1 MQVLKEDIRGRI
13 LTVARQQFERKGYS
27 KTSMREVAELAGVG
41 VGNIYNY
48 FTNKDELFREVVRPV
63 LYALE
68 AMLQEHHGIRGEDI
82 MIMRSE
88 KYLKSCID
96 EYVSLIDKHRA
107 LMEILLFRA
116 QGSSLERFREN
127 YTDRSTEL
135 VKEWFASMQQKHPE
149 INTSVSDFI
158 IHLHTVWMFTMFEE
172 LLMHSVPRQEME
184 AILHDQDMRYRQRT
198 YKQSAASGRL
208 AGRKSSRRFPP
219 FFMNKS
225 EYRSLINY
233 NNGEIKKERR
243 FVPTVRDSG
252 TKERLAYIG
261 RSVVRRKCGVYACAL
276 LGCL

>member
-13 LTVARQQFERKGYS
+13 LTIARQQFEKKGYS
-27 KTSMREVAELAGVG
+27 KTSMREIAELSGVG

-63 LYALE
+63 LCALE

-82 MIMRSE
+82 MMMRSE

-96 EYVSLIDKHRA
+96 EYVSLIDKHRSLMEILLFRA
-107 LMEILLFRA
+107 QGSSLERFRENYTLIDKHRSLMEILLFRA

-135 VKEWFASMQQKHPE
+135 VKAWFASMQQKHPE
-149 INTSVSDFI
+149 INTAVSDFI

-184 AILHDQDMRYRQRT
+184 AILHDYI
-198 YKQSAASGRL
+198 L
-208 AGRKSSRRFPP
+208 F
-219 FFMNKS
+219 
-225 EYRSLINY
+225 
-233 NNGEIKKERR
+233 EIQGWRAIIK
-243 FVPTVRDSG
+243 
-252 TKERLAYIG
+252 I
-261 RSVVRRKCGVYACAL
+261 
-276 LGCL
+276 